1 MTDDSAA
8 FLADLMVAAVVA
20 DADGVVRY
28 ANAEA
33 RRLFGDDPRLVGEP
47 LRDRLFSGP
56 DRGAADEVA
65 ARVLAGHRWSG
76 ELSLV
81 CSDGHARELVTSWSP
96 GGDRGLVLLAEDTR
110 HARIL
115 TRRLDRLTRVSTD
128 LLAAQTVGDV
138 ATVVTEQMTDAAGAT
153 VGSISLVVDDD
164 TLALVGIRGGQPG
177 VASRWATYS
186 RHHGTPAADALRA
199 RRPLVLVGRDEIA
212 ARYPDLE
219 RAAEGERS
227 LAALPLAVGDRPLG
241 VVGLSFPGRRRFD
254 APELLFLTLL
264 ADMAAHAIDRI
275 QAQEA
280 AADRESKLTF
290 LAEVSVGLSGQL
302 DYETT
307 LAAVAEAAV
316 PWFADW
322 CAIALADD
330 DRLRTIAVAHSD
342 PAVAP
347 LVEEVQ
353 HRYPPAPDAMAGP
366 YEVLRTGE
374 SVLIPEITDDMLA
387 FRAYD
392 DEHLRLLTELAPR
405 SMLICPLAVGEHVLG
420 AIMWVA
426 GEGSRRFDDDDRSFG
441 EDLARRAAVAID
453 NAQLHSEVRDVALQ
467 LQHAVLPD
475 RLPELAGWETAVVY
489 QPSGRTDA
497 GGDFYDVVDLR
508 DGRVALFVGDV
519 MGRGVNAASVMA
531 QMRSAIRT
539 LIALDPDPTA
549 VLSGLDLVF
558 ERLGLEHLVTTVYAV
573 ADPGAG
579 TLAVVSAGHPAP
591 LVLRAD
597 GAVEVVEHEQTLLL
611 GAGGG
616 TRSVTVLPFGPGD
629 IALMFT
635 DGLVERR
642 GEDVDTGTGR
652 LVAASERL
660 EREPLPRFV
669 AALVDE
675 VRDPTRDDDVAAL
688 ALRRR

>member
-1 MTDDSAA
+1 
-8 FLADLMVAAVVA
+8 
-20 DADGVVRY
+20 
-28 ANAEA
+28 
-33 RRLFGDDPRLVGEP
+33 
-47 LRDRLFSGP
+47 
-56 DRGAADEVA
+56 
-65 ARVLAGHRWSG
+65 
-76 ELSLV
+76 
-81 CSDGHARELVTSWSP
+81 
-96 GGDRGLVLLAEDTR
+96 
-110 HARIL
+110 
-115 TRRLDRLTRVSTD
+115 
-128 LLAAQTVGDV
+128 
-138 ATVVTEQMTDAAGAT
+138 
-153 VGSISLVVDDD
+153 
-164 TLALVGIRGGQPG
+164 
-177 VASRWATYS
+177 
-186 RHHGTPAADALRA
+186 
-199 RRPLVLVGRDEIA
+199 
-212 ARYPDLE
+212 
-219 RAAEGERS
+219 
-227 LAALPLAVGDRPLG
+227 
-241 VVGLSFPGRRRFD
+241 
-254 APELLFLTLL
+254 
-264 ADMAAHAIDRI
+264 MAAHAIDRI

-467 LQHAVLPD
+467 LQHTVLPD

-549 VLSGLDLVF
+549 VLTGLDLVF